1 MNGKKQGNLK
11 AVSVENWFTT
21 ASKFVQFLEMLK
33 ISEQDH
39 EFWYGDKNVA
49 SKMTKEDVHDKKIH
63 FALDYFNIGGVKTNL
78 SGMAFR
84 PK

>member
-21 ASKFVQFLEMLK
+21 ASKFVQFLELLK

-49 SKMTKEDVHDKKIH
+49 GKMTKEDVHDKKIH